1 MLKFKHFIKSDDAA
15 WITFIHG
22 AGGSS
27 TIWHKQVKV
36 LKEHFNLLL
45 IDLRGHGMSND
56 LPVNTDYS
64 LGVVVDE
71 VVEVIHHLSIKKSHF
86 IGVSLGT
93 IIITKISD
101 LYPKI
106 VDKVI
111 LSGAITSFSTR
122 TLFLLRTAQAIKGFT
137 PNIILY
143 RLFALIIMPSKEHRV
158 SRRVFINEAK
168 KIKNRAF
175 KNWLR
180 LLPEIKLTIDDISK
194 LKLSKPTLFISGI
207 EDYLFVR
214 QIEEYVKDK
223 SNCFLE
229 KVNNSGH
236 IVNIDQ
242 YQTFNKFALKFLK

>member
-1 MLKFKHFIKSDDAA
+1 MLKFKHFIKSEDTS
-15 WITFIHG
+15 WITFVHG

-56 LPVNTDYS
+56 LPVDNDYS
-64 LGVVVDE
+64 LEMVVDE
-71 VVEVIHHLSIKKSHF
+71 VVDVIQHLKIKRSHF

-93 IIITKISD
+93 IIITKISE

-122 TLFLLRTAQAIKGFT
+122 TLFLLRTAQLIKSFT
-137 PNIILY
+137 PNIVLY

-158 SRRVFINEAK
+158 SRRIFINEAK
-168 KIKNRAF
+168 KIKNKAF

-180 LLPEIKLTIDDISK
+180 LLPEIKHTIDDISK

-229 KVNNSGH
+229 KINNSGH

-242 YQTFNKFALKFLK
+242 YQTFNKVALKFLK